1 MTTALDRYR
10 ASMRESE
17 MERTVSDLVTLR
29 GGRLF
34 HVRRSDVAPE
44 LTDLP
49 DWLIVAP
56 WMQTV
61 LLIEAK
67 SQKRKITAGQQ
78 GVLDQLSACDQ
89 LVTGI
94 VRPVPHPGEWGY
106 QEFLEWMGG
115 AK

>member
-1 MTTALDRYR
+1 MIATELVGRTSRR
-10 ASMRESE
+10 QE

-49 DWLIVAP
+49 DWMIVAP
-56 WMQTV
+56 HLRTV
-61 LLIEAK
+61 LLIEAR
-67 SQKRKITAGQQ
+67 SQKRKITPGQQ
-78 GVLDQLSACDQ
+78 GVLDQLSACDR

-94 VRPVPHPGEWGY
+94 VGPVPHPGEIGY
-106 QEFLEWMGG
+106 DEIVALL
-115 AK
+115 